1 MGILG
6 RKPKMSIE
14 DFCRQFYDSQ
24 IFYVKTGDEGGAS
37 TLWESTLNLFAEADP
52 SLAKVDR
59 DLFRREMTALYM
71 ELFGLVWT
79 HMFWGKM
86 EKFLWPQI
94 TFTKSYLEQNG
105 HQNIWDIMSV
115 YNQEIGKQ
123 RNSYK
128 NHTARSQRSLIAGVA
143 SFNSMMQD
151 LWDDWSKKEKDKWCA
166 ARILNRIWSEGA
178 WKRDIILRGVTATFA
193 ERLGWD
199 TNMKVLGELMVVL
212 SGFYVSAKQAIKLV
226 KLQ

>member
-1 MGILG
+1 
-6 RKPKMSIE
+6 MSVE
-14 DFCRQFYDSQ
+14 EFCRQFYDSQ
-24 IFYVKTGDEGGAS
+24 IFYVKTLAEGGVS
-37 TLWESTLNLFAEADP
+37 TLWESTLNFVTEADP

-79 HMFWGKM
+79 HMFWGRM

-105 HQNIWDIMSV
+105 HQNIWDSMSV
-115 YNQEIGKQ
+115 YNHEIAEQ
-123 RNSYK
+123 RNLYS
-128 NHTARSQRSLIAGVA
+128 NHKARSQRSLRAGVA

-151 LWDDWSKKEKDKWCA
+151 IWDNWSKKGKDKYCA
-166 ARILNRIWSEGA
+166 AYILNRMWSEGA
-178 WKRDIILRGVTATFA
+178 WKRDIILRGVTATLA

-212 SGFYVSAKQAIKLV
+212 SGFYDSAKQAIKLV
-226 KLQ
+226 KLR